1 VRQPTPYVDATVV
14 RAQHPASAHAGDRA
28 RVGPDGAIEGFVGG
42 ACAEESV
49 RLYALRAMA
58 SGEPLLLRILP
69 GDQPEEAG
77 EGYVAVANP
86 CLSGGALEIFL
97 EPHLPAARL
106 VVVGDTPIA
115 EALADLGARSGF
127 AVVRDDL
134 PTEDDTAVVIASHGH
149 GEEDAL
155 AAALAA
161 GVPYIGLVASR
172 RRGEAVIASLADGG
186 DRVRTPAGLAIGAV
200 TPEEIAISILAEVV
214 AQRRARLTGG
224 TSAPDPR
231 ASVPTAAPAP
241 ATAIDPVC
249 GMTVAAVE
257 ATLHVDTD
265 DGRVWFCS
273 EHCRAAFAEHAAAG

>member
-1 VRQPTPYVDATVV
+1 MREPTPYVDATVV

-49 RLYALRAMA
+49 RLYALRTLE

-69 GDQPEEAG
+69 GTEGEESG

-115 EALADLGARSGF
+115 EALADLGTRSGF
-127 AVVRDDL
+127 AVVRDDA
-134 PTEDDTAVVIASHGH
+134 PTEHDTAVVIASHGH
-149 GEEDAL
+149 GEETAL
-155 AAALAA
+155 AAALEA
-161 GVPYIGLVASR
+161 GVPYVGLVASR
-172 RRGEAVIASLADGG
+172 RRGEAVVASLAEDGE
-186 DRVRTPAGLAIGAV
+186 RVRTPAGLAIGAV

-214 AQRRARLTGG
+214 AQRRARLTPGA
-224 TSAPDPR
+224 TAPDPR
-231 ASVPTAAPAP
+231 ASAAAAPT
-241 ATAIDPVC
+241 TAIDPVC
-249 GMTVAAVE
+249 GMTVAAVD
-257 ATLHVDTD
+257 ATLHVDTA

-273 EHCRAAFAEHAAAG
+273 EHCRAAFSEHAAKG